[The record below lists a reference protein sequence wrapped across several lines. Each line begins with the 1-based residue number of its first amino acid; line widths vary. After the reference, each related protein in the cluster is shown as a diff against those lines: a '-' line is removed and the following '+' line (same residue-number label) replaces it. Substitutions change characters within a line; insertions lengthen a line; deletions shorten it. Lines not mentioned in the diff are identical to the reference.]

1 MGLRKVGKV
10 KTAVFLFLVFS
21 MQLLPASTSPA
32 AFPVVVVLSGDE
44 PVMYTANKIGEL
56 LQNAM
61 VVEKDSVF
69 GSLILMRAV
78 GEVIYV
84 GHGTQQGI
92 KVGGNI
98 VSWENFAKEIRYVPS
113 KTIYVA
119 ACYSENIAKIAEK
132 NRSNKIIFGFKG
144 LIDVD
149 EAAYITTATIT
160 AIKGNA
166 EKAGK
171 LLKELTE
178 IMFGKIVEPW
188 KYKLWLLY
196 ETKQIRGIWHVKYD
210 PYLPDV
216 VDYTHPDYYF
226 HYENQINIDDW
237 WEKENSNHNLYT
249 VMVPRRIS
257 GWAAEAMMAALF
269 AYVGAHFSGPLGA
282 AAGLIAGRLV
292 GSEILKDE
300 KGVIWYWMKDWTVQ
314 KLWWNIYRIEWD
326 WKMGAMCWWHYYG
339 IGVPEFHTGATWP
352 LWYGGNLLG
361 LPEAPGW

>member
-1 MGLRKVGKV
+1 MGRVITKKLKVPV
-10 KTAVFLFLVFS
+10 IVLIVLS
-21 MQLLPASTSPA
+21 MTLIPALTSPITS
-32 AFPVVVVLSGDE
+32 PVIVVLSGDE
-44 PVMYTANKIGEL
+44 PIIYTANKISEL
-56 LQNAM
+56 LQKAIIVKKNNIF
-61 VVEKDSVF
+61 EN
-69 GSLILMRAV
+69 LILMRAV

-92 KVGGNI
+92 KIRSNV
-98 VSWENFAKEIRYVPS
+98 VSWEKFAKEIHHVPS

-119 ACYSENIAKIAEK
+119 ACYSENLAKIEK
-132 NRSNKIIFGFKG
+132 TKMVFGFKG
-144 LIDVD
+144 LVDVD
-149 EAAYITTATIT
+149 EAAYLTTATMAAT
-160 AIKGNA
+160 KGDV

-171 LLKELTE
+171 LLRELTQ
-178 IMFGKIVEPW
+178 IMIGKIVEPW

-216 VDYTHPDYYF
+216 VDYTHPDYYV
-226 HYENQINIDDW
+226 HYKDQINIDDW
-237 WEKENSNHNLYT
+237 WEKENSDHNFYT
-249 VMVPRRIS
+249 AMVPRSIS

-269 AYVGAHFSGPLGA
+269 AYVGAHFGGPLGA
-282 AAGLIAGRLV
+282 AICAAAGIIVGYLAGDQ
-292 GSEILKDE
+292 ILKDE
-300 KGVIWYWMKDWTVQ
+300 KGVIWYWMKDWTVK

-339 IGVPEFHTGATWP
+339 IGVPECHTGVTWP